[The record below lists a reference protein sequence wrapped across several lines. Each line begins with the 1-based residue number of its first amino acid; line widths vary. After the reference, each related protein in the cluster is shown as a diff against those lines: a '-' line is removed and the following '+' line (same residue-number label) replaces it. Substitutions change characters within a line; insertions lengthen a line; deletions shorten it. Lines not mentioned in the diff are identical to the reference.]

1 MTNVITSSIVE
12 SQLPGYVQEDYP
24 KFVTF
29 LEKYYEWLET
39 NNQLSNALENFSK
52 SKDLDE
58 SSDFYLNLLKKE
70 LIPYFPEE
78 ILLDKSKLLKFT
90 NQYYKSKGTPDS
102 LKFLF
107 KILYNEDV
115 DIFYPKEEILIASDG
130 KWALPLALRID
141 TNDNN
146 IFNLVGVQIVGELS
160 KATAVVESVT
170 RSIDRQLGIEYVE
183 IYISNIK
190 KLFQTGETITGK
202 YFDDDLNEITVTGR
216 LIGSLSEIKIDPR
229 YRGLFYN
236 AFDTETGYEGDPVT
250 IIGGLNP
257 LPPSGLTPIG
267 ALATVG
273 ETTKGSIIEVS
284 VIDGGFGFREPS
296 IEDSSLI
303 DFTGGFSGAVLG
315 QESAATIKLVD
326 QSKFRTLN
334 VSNVSIETIYSLT
347 LDQLSNANIDVA
359 NSSYSSNIENCVI
372 NLVTTKQTL
381 NVFPISFVETDGT
394 GGGYRNL
401 PDAVFYSFYM
411 EEMSDILVMS
421 SSVAVRDTNILSDFD
436 QDLTLSFESGDY
448 VRLYLKN
455 RFEEI
460 RRIKD
465 VFTNFI
471 RLEGPNFENDI
482 AGLSVYKI
490 LRRPITDVGSLGR
503 IEIVDGGEDYN
514 VGDYLIFTGGS
525 GYGANAQIS
534 EVHLS
539 NNGIK
544 SVTFNESEKLI
555 KGGEGY
561 QQDSLP
567 TITINSTTG
576 SNSNLY
582 VKEILGKGVDVD
594 IFTTRI
600 GSITKLRIVS
610 YGYDYIQS
618 PTISLRN
625 ADLVVS
631 NVTPGQLFV
640 SNTII
645 YQGASL
651 STANFS
657 ATVEKYVPSTGF
669 LRIFNYKGT
678 LTDGLQISSNTTP
691 VVTANVVSQK
701 YYGDG
706 KARATANFEN
716 GLIRYPGIYLNTDGH
731 LSADKK
737 FQDDTKYHNYSYLI
751 STQNDYNKFKKSINE
766 ILHPLGTKTFVNRIN
781 ANEEQLTNTDI
792 TVITLTKKTLSNT
805 FNIVAGS
812 NNMVAVGSSPN
823 LSATVNVG
831 DMVILTSLYKSTN
844 GTVNVTS
851 SSNVITGNNTTF
863 INDFQDGDSIYISS
877 GNTTTIKT
885 ITNSTSLIVNTTINV
900 SETNKT
906 INLIFDSV
914 KTVTFVN
921 ANTILVSGTFEV
933 SSNLVTTIHQKIE

>member
-29 LEKYYEWLET
+29 LEKYYEWMQT
-39 NNQLSNALENFSK
+39 NNQLSSALEDFEN
-52 SKDLDE
+52 SKDLDQ
-58 SSDFYLNLLKKE
+58 SSEFYLNLLKEE

-90 NQYYKSKGTPDS
+90 NQYYKSKGTPSS

-107 KILYNEDV
+107 KILYNENI

-141 TNDNN
+141 TDDNN
-146 IFNLVGVQIVGELS
+146 IFDLVGVKITGELS

-183 IYISNIK
+183 LYISNIK
-190 KLFQTGETITGK
+190 KLFKTGETIIGK
-202 YFDDDLNEITVTGR
+202 YFDEELNEITVTGR
-216 LIGSLSEIKIDPR
+216 LIGSLSEIKINPR

-236 AFDTETGYEGDPVT
+236 AFDTETGYQGDPVT

-257 LPPSGLTPIG
+257 LPPSGLTPVG

-273 ETTKGSIIEVS
+273 EVTKGSIIEVS
-284 VIDGGFGFREPS
+284 VLNGGFGFREPT
-296 IEDSSLI
+296 IADTSLI
-303 DFTGGFSGAVLG
+303 DFTGGFLNSVLG
-315 QESAATIKLVD
+315 QESQAQIKLVD
-326 QSKFRTLN
+326 QSNFRTLN

-347 LDQLSNANIDVA
+347 LDQSANTG
-359 NSSYSSNIENCVI
+359 NIENCQI
-372 NLVTTKQTL
+372 NFVTTKQSL
-381 NVFPISFVETDGT
+381 NVFPIAFVETDGT

-401 PDAVFYSFYM
+401 PEADFYSFYM
-411 EEMSDILVMS
+411 EEMSDILVIS
-421 SSVAVRDTNILSDFD
+421 STVAVKGTNILSDFD
-436 QDLTLSFESGDY
+436 QDLTLSFEPGDY
-448 VRLYLKN
+448 VRLFVKN

-460 RRIKD
+460 RKIQN
-465 VFTNFI
+465 VFTNSI
-471 RLEGPNFENDI
+471 RLEGKIFENDI
-482 AGLSVYKI
+482 VGISVYKI

-503 IEIVDGGEDYN
+503 IEIVDGGENYN
-514 VGDYLIFTGGS
+514 VGDYLIFSGGS

-534 EVHLS
+534 GIHLA

-544 SVTFNESEKLI
+544 SVVFNESINLI
-555 KGGEGY
+555 RGGEGY
-561 QQDSLP
+561 RQDSLP
-567 TITINSTTG
+567 SITINSTTG

-582 VKEILGKGVDVD
+582 VKEILGDGVDVD

-610 YGYDYIQS
+610 YGYDYVEA
-618 PTISLRN
+618 PKISLRN
-625 ADLVVS
+625 ADLFVS
-631 NVTPGQLFV
+631 NVTSGQLFV
-640 SNTII
+640 SNTVI
-645 YQGASL
+645 YQGESL
-651 STANFS
+651 SNSNFS

-678 LTDGLQISSNTTP
+678 LTNDLQISSNTSP

-731 LSADKK
+731 LSSDKK
-737 FQDDTKYHNYSYLI
+737 FQDDKKYHNYSYLI
-751 STQNDYNKFKKSINE
+751 STENDYGKFKKSINE
-766 ILHPLGTKTFVNRIN
+766 ILHPIGTKTFVNRIN
-781 ANEEQLTNTDI
+781 SNDEKVSNTDLS
-792 TVITLTKKTLSNT
+792 VINLTRKTLSNT
-805 FNIVAGS
+805 FNIVSGS
-812 NNMVAVGSSPN
+812 NNMIAVGSSPN
-823 LSATVNVG
+823 LSNIVNVG
-831 DMVILTSLYKSTN
+831 DMVILTNLYKSTN

-851 SSNVITGNNTTF
+851 SSNVVTGSNTTF
-863 INDFQDGDSIYISS
+863 INDLQEGDTIYISS

-885 ITNSTSLIVNTTINV
+885 ITNSTSLVVNTTINV
-900 SETNKT
+900 SNTGQT
-906 INLIFDSV
+906 INLVFDSL

-921 ANTILVSGTFEV
+921 ANTILVSGTFDIT
-933 SSNLVTTIHQKIE
+933 SNLVTTILQKI